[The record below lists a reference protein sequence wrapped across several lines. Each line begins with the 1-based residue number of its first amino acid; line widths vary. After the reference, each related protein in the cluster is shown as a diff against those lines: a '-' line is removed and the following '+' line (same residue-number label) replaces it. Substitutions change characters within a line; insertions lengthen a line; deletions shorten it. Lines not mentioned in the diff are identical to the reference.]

1 MGTGEVERPKAT
13 LEAWVALL
21 SLALAI
27 VAVFAAVFM
36 SPPGRD
42 KAVKIVVA
50 FSLCVLV
57 AMVAAVA
64 RPKRVDWMRHGMRV
78 IVLAAGLAAV
88 GFSIFVMLQPSSTA
102 NGGVDPAPSSA
113 PVLEVVGIVIASI
126 LLFTGI
132 RKVEV
137 GSFLKAVLSI
147 ADLVLLIVSFVLLGW
162 IGLALFV
169 VINLVALVIWSIR
182 IYVRQESLLNYAGIQ
197 AGEEYSRMKEL
208 DKELRKAHKSIRT
221 LGPIER
227 AQLIS
232 ALTERSRGLDEI
244 RQMANPIAMLH
255 VVHDV
260 DLRMFAGEFDR
271 LLRLYGKDAADSM
284 ALADQLTAATKQSA
298 ATFQEMVDAMIAAAS
313 P

>member
-1 MGTGEVERPKAT
+1 MATVEVESSKAT
-13 LEAWVALL
+13 IEAWIAFL

-36 SPPGRD
+36 PSPGRG
-42 KAVKIVVA
+42 KAVQIAIA
-50 FSLCVLV
+50 FSLYFLV

-64 RPKRVDWMRHGMRV
+64 RQNRANWMRHGIRV
-78 IVLAAGLAAV
+78 IVVAVGVAAI
-88 GFSIFVMLQPSSTA
+88 GFSIYVMLQPSSTA
-102 NGGVDPAPSSA
+102 TGRVDPPPSSA
-113 PVLEVVGIVIASI
+113 PVLEVIGIVIASI

-137 GSFLKAVLSI
+137 GGFLKAVLSI

-162 IGLALFV
+162 VGFVLFV
-169 VINLVALVIWSIR
+169 VINLVALVVSSIR
-182 IYVRQESLLNYAGIQ
+182 ISMRQESLLTYAGIQ
-197 AGEEYSRMKEL
+197 AGEEHSTMKDL
-208 DKELRKAHKSIRT
+208 DKELRKAHKSMRT

-232 ALTERSRGLDEI
+232 ALTERGRGLDEI
-244 RQMANPIAMLH
+244 RQMANPVAMLH

-260 DLRMFAGEFDR
+260 DLQEFAGEFDR
-271 LLRLYGKDAADSM
+271 ILRLYGKDAADSM
-284 ALADQLTAATKQSA
+284 VLADQLTAATKQSA
-298 ATFQEMVDAMIAAAS
+298 ATFQEMVEAMIAAAS